1 MNKKKFKKQLQK
13 YLPII
18 KIALALILVLLG
30 EFLPIGKWWK
40 LGIFIA
46 ALIVVGIEPLLESIE
61 GFKSHHVDENFLMLI
76 AAIGAFVLGEYIEGV
91 LVLLLNAIG
100 EYFEHYAVNKSR
112 NFISKLVEMRTPYAN
127 LIRGNE
133 VVTVEPE
140 ELSVGDVIV
149 VKVGERVPVD
159 GVVVD
164 GTTTLDTSAL
174 TGESVPRAI
183 KEGDEIISGCVNSE
197 SVIKVEVRKK
207 YEEST
212 VAKILDLVESA
223 TSRKAKAENFIS
235 KFAAVYTP
243 VVVGLAII
251 VAFIPPIFF
260 GYTAESLKEWIYKA
274 LSFLVIS
281 CPCALVISVPLSFFR
296 GIGLASKAGI
306 LIKGSNYMEKLAKLS
321 TVALDK
327 TGTLT
332 EGKFVIDSV
341 RPSGISE
348 EEFLEIA
355 GKIES
360 GSNHPIAK
368 SIAGDAS
375 SEDVSDYTEI
385 SGRGVKAVIDGSV
398 CLGGNALLMEEN
410 DISFEKYDGVGS
422 VVYFAKDGAYL
433 GYIVVKDK
441 IKDDSYDLKRSYA
454 ANGIKKVVML
464 SGDSNAVCAEVA
476 EKLSIDEYH
485 GQLLPEDKLNYLIA
499 EKGKN
504 KVVAFVG
511 DGINDAPCLAEADVG
526 IAMGGMGSD
535 VAVETADVVIMED
548 KPTKVAEA
556 AKISRRTVKIATE
569 NIVFAL
575 SVKVAVMILSVL
587 GIGNILL
594 AIFADV
600 GVSVLAILNAIR
612 PMLKDRKKKQN

>member
-197 SVIKVEVRKK
+197 SVIKVEVGKK

>member
-1 MNKKKFKKQLQK
+1 MNKKRFKKQLQK

-46 ALIVVGIEPLLESIE
+46 ALIVVGIEPLMESIE
-61 GFKSHHVDENFLMLI
+61 GFKARHVDENFLMLI
-76 AAIGAFVLGEYIEGV
+76 AAIGAFVLGEYLDGV

-183 KEGDEIISGCVNSE
+183 EEGDEIISGCVNSE

-251 VAFIPPIFF
+251 VAFVPPIFF

-332 EGKFVIDSV
+332 EGKFVIDFV

-375 SEDVSDYTEI
+375 SEEVSDYTEI
-385 SGRGVKAVIDGSV
+385 SGRGVKAVIDGSI

-422 VVYFAKDGAYL
+422 VVYFAKDGTYL

-454 ANGIKKVVML
+454 ASGIKKIVML

-485 GQLLPEDKLNYLIA
+485 GQLLPEDKLNYLVA

-535 VAVETADVVIMED
+535 IAVETADVVIMED

-612 PMLKDRKKKQN
+612 PMLKERKIK

>member
-40 LGIFIA
+40 LGLFIA
-46 ALIVVGIEPLLESIE
+46 ALIVVGIEPLMESIE
-61 GFKSHHVDENFLMLI
+61 GFKAHHVDENFLMLI
-76 AAIGAFVLGEYIEGV
+76 AAIGAFVLGEYLDGV
-91 LVLLLNAIG
+91 LVLLLNAVG

-112 NFISKLVEMRTPYAN
+112 NFISKLVEMRTLYAN

-197 SVIKVEVRKK
+197 SVIKVEVKKK

-385 SGRGVKAVIDGSV
+385 RGRGVKAVIDGSV

-454 ANGIKKVVML
+454 ASGIKKVVML

-485 GQLLPEDKLNYLIA
+485 GQLLPEDKLNYLVA

-535 VAVETADVVIMED
+535 IAVETADVVIMED

-612 PMLKDRKKKQN
+612 PMLKDRKNKQN

>member
-30 EFLPIGKWWK
+30 EFLPIDKWWK
-40 LGIFIA
+40 LGLFIA
-46 ALIVVGIEPLLESIE
+46 ALIVVGIEPLMESIE
-61 GFKSHHVDENFLMLI
+61 GFKAHHVDENFLMLI
-76 AAIGAFVLGEYIEGV
+76 AAIGAFVLGEYLDGV
-91 LVLLLNAIG
+91 LVLLLNAVG

-197 SVIKVEVRKK
+197 SVIKVEVKKK

-251 VAFIPPIFF
+251 VAFVPPIFF
-260 GYTAESLKEWIYKA
+260 EYTAESLKEWIYKA

-341 RPSGISE
+341 KPSGISE

-433 GYIVVKDK
+433 GYVVIKDK

-454 ANGIKKVVML
+454 ASGIKKIVML

-485 GQLLPEDKLNYLIA
+485 GQLLPEDKLNYLVA

-535 VAVETADVVIMED
+535 IAVETADVVIMED

-575 SVKVAVMILSVL
+575 SIKVAVMILSVL

-612 PMLKDRKKKQN
+612 PMLKDRKKK